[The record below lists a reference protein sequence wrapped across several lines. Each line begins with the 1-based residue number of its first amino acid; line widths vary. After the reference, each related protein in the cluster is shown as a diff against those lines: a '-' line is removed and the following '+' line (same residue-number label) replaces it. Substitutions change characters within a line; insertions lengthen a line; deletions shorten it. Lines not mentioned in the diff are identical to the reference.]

1 MWNQQG
7 KTNKR
12 ITLQQQVTVARGA
25 NTVLLPFQ
33 ALRNVGYL
41 SSINL
46 YSTQASAAVSLTG
59 GGTFMTPSQ
68 LQFSQLKQLHDM
80 NIFMQGIAPFYQ
92 NIRGHDLG
100 FLAYVGNGKHPSQ
113 RRREAELGFVATGA
127 SGPPGYPY
135 SFPNSASDNAGAA
148 ISSGFS
154 PQLQYNSAG
163 PTYTDNYSLEIP
175 ISEWLTFPNT
185 QIGQIGNAALVS
197 DSPVECGLLFMQS
210 NTQNVTAFINLAALY
225 GPDAQSVMTQT
236 QPPVGTATITMAAQ
250 QWNLENVFYDVPPNP
265 GDRPT
270 NFQLRWAITRSA
282 FDETV
287 AGQSMTHNFQNAG
300 YLLRIIYACYNDG
313 TLYNTLVDLGGSTT
327 QATQLTL
334 ESGASVI
341 KIQEQG
347 TQNLRRSVVK
357 YGIPPPNVFI
367 HDLLGTNN
375 EITDALD
382 TKNLVNPRTVITG
395 LPSSVTRVRVIE
407 ERAIPLNVVA
417 A

>member
-46 YSTQASAAVSLTG
+46 YSSLQAGTVTLG
-59 GGTFMTPSQ
+59 GGTLTNPGQQQ
-68 LQFSQLKQLHDM
+68 LNQLRQLHDM

-100 FLAYVGNGKHPSQ
+100 FLAYVGNGKHPTH
-113 RRREAELGFVATGA
+113 RRREAELGWSSVQTG
-127 SGPPGYPY
+127 PVGYPY
-135 SFPNSASDNAGAA
+135 MFPIAAGDLSAPNGSTGYTPTVQY
-148 ISSGFS
+148 ISAT
-154 PQLQYNSAG
+154 PAYAEC
-163 PTYTDNYSLEIP
+163 YSMEIP

-197 DSPVECGLLFMQS
+197 DAPVECGLLFMQS
-210 NTQNVTAFINLAALY
+210 NTQNVTAFINVAALY
-225 GPDAQSVMTQT
+225 GPDGQSTLTVATGN
-236 QPPVGTATITMAAQ
+236 PTITIAAQ

-265 GDRPT
+265 ADRPT

-282 FDETV
+282 YDESV

-300 YLLRIIYACYNDG
+300 YLLRIIYACYND
-313 TLYNTLVDLGGSTT
+313 TTTYNTLVDLGGSVT
-327 QATQLTL
+327 APTQLTL

-347 TQNLRRSVVK
+347 TQNLRRSLVK
-357 YGIPPPNVFI
+357 YGVPSPNIFV
-367 HDLLGTNN
+367 HDLLGNNN

>member
-41 SSINL
+41 SSVNL
-46 YSTQASAAVSLTG
+46 YSATQSAVVTLG
-59 GGTFMTPSQ
+59 GGTFTNPSQ
-68 LQFSQLKQLHDM
+68 AQLSQAKQLHDM

-92 NIRGHDLG
+92 NIRGHDLA

-113 RRREAELGFVATGA
+113 RRREAELGFSSIGA
-127 SGPPGYPY
+127 GAPAYPY
-135 SFPNSASDNAGAA
+135 TYPVGPSDPSVVDSSQGYAPFVNYVAGTP
-148 ISSGFS
+148 SYGD
-154 PQLQYNSAG
+154 
-163 PTYTDNYSLEIP
+163 TYSMEIP
-175 ISEWLTFPNT
+175 ISEWITFPNT

-225 GPDAQSVMTQT
+225 GPDAQSVLTVAT
-236 QPPVGTATITMAAQ
+236 GTPTATMAAQ

-265 GDRPT
+265 SDRPT

-300 YLLRIIYACYNDG
+300 YLLRIIYACYNDAA
-313 TLYNTLVDLGGSTT
+313 TYNTLVDLGGSVT
-327 QATQLTL
+327 QSTQLTL

-341 KIQEQG
+341 KIQEAG
-347 TQNLRRSVVK
+347 SQNLRRSLVK
-357 YGIPPPNVFI
+357 YGVPAPNVFV
-367 HDLLGTNN
+367 HDLLGNNN

-382 TKNLVNPRTVITG
+382 TKNLVNPRTVISG